1 MPRKRKRNLQALV
14 YLALISTI
22 LVFVLVPAQTESVQ
36 AAPLFASA
44 LPEGRTLDEEHNN
57 GLIDWNGSVS
67 YTTIYHRDGVCN
79 CNENV
84 TRINSGSSVS
94 GKFLRDV
101 TYFEAMVAYQWEG
114 TGVGSVTV
122 KACNSSRTTDL
133 AKPANSDAGF
143 NSFILSV
150 PAGCRDW
157 SVSASGGHVLFRSV
171 DAEYVTP
178 TATPTASMTP
188 TGTLEPTFTAT
199 STSTAT
205 ATFTATSTGTNE
217 PTATFTF
224 TPPPT
229 ETGTPEPTATF
240 TATAT
245 ATATATEVRPPAT
258 PWVITVPV
266 VIVIQEQNVE
276 VSGGSGSGSLS
287 SQAVTPT
294 PPFSQD
300 YSAGFGGSNCVNA
313 LRTFVYVD
321 SNQDKLMSPIEGAE
335 GLEIVIM
342 DQSYD
347 QLGSRYTQAG
357 QAVFCLG
364 SGQMGRTLRVDIPYL
379 HQSQTVNISK
389 NLDQDVEV
397 WFRLEQPTL
406 PLYLP

>member
-1 MPRKRKRNLQALV
+1 MHRKRKGILQALA
-14 YLALISTI
+14 LALTLLI
-22 LVFVLVPAQTESVQ
+22 LVFALVPAQTETAQ

-79 CNENV
+79 CDENV

-94 GKFLRDV
+94 GNFQRDV

-171 DAEYVTP
+171 DAEYVTS
-178 TATPTASMTP
+178 TATPTASLTP
-188 TGTLEPTFTAT
+188 TGTLEPTATFTAT
-199 STSTAT
+199 ATST
-205 ATFTATSTGTNE
+205 ATFTATSTNQ
-217 PTATFTF
+217 PTATFTS
-224 TPPPT
+224 TPT

-245 ATATATEVRPPAT
+245 DAPPPGT

-287 SQAVTPT
+287 SYAVTPT
-294 PPFSQD
+294 PHFSQGFT
-300 YSAGFGGSNCVNA
+300 GFGGSNCTYA

-321 SNQDKLMSPIEGAE
+321 SNQDNLMSPSEGAE
-335 GLEIVIM
+335 GLESVIM
-342 DQSYD
+342 DQSYAR
-347 QLGSRYTQAG
+347 LGSRYTKEG

-364 SGQMGRTLRVDIPYL
+364 GGQMGRTLHVDIPYL

-389 NLDQDVEV
+389 NLDEDVEV
-397 WFRLEQPTL
+397 WFRLEPPTL

>member
-1 MPRKRKRNLQALV
+1 MHRKRKGILQALV
-14 YLALISTI
+14 YLALTLLI
-22 LVFVLVPAQTESVQ
+22 LVFALVPAQTETAQ

-79 CNENV
+79 CDENV

-94 GKFLRDV
+94 GNFQRDV

-171 DAEYVTP
+171 DAEYVTS
-178 TATPTASMTP
+178 TATPTASLTP
-188 TGTLEPTFTAT
+188 NGTLEPTATFTAT
-199 STSTAT
+199 ATST
-205 ATFTATSTGTNE
+205 ATFTATSTNQ
-217 PTATFTF
+217 PTATFTS
-224 TPPPT
+224 TPT

-245 ATATATEVRPPAT
+245 DAPPPGT

-287 SQAVTPT
+287 SYAVTPT
-294 PPFSQD
+294 PHFSQGFT
-300 YSAGFGGSNCVNA
+300 GFGGSNCTYA

-321 SNQDKLMSPIEGAE
+321 SNQDNLMSPSEGAE
-335 GLEIVIM
+335 GLESVIM
-342 DQSYD
+342 DQSYAR
-347 QLGSRYTQAG
+347 LGSRYTKEG

-364 SGQMGRTLRVDIPYL
+364 GGQMGRTLHVDIPYL

-389 NLDQDVEV
+389 NLDKDFEV
-397 WFRLEQPTL
+397 WFRLEPPTL

>member
-1 MPRKRKRNLQALV
+1 MHRKRKGILQALV
-14 YLALISTI
+14 YLALTLLI
-22 LVFVLVPAQTESVQ
+22 LVFALIPAQTETAQ

-79 CNENV
+79 CDENV

-94 GKFLRDV
+94 GNFQRDV

-171 DAEYVTP
+171 DAEYVTS
-178 TATPTASMTP
+178 TATPTASLTP
-188 TGTLEPTFTAT
+188 TGTLEPTATFTAT
-199 STSTAT
+199 ATST
-205 ATFTATSTGTNE
+205 ATFTATSTNQ
-217 PTATFTF
+217 PTATFTS
-224 TPPPT
+224 TPT

-245 ATATATEVRPPAT
+245 DAPPPGT

-287 SQAVTPT
+287 SYAVTPT
-294 PPFSQD
+294 PHFSQGFT
-300 YSAGFGGSNCVNA
+300 GFGGSNCTYA

-321 SNQDKLMSPIEGAE
+321 SNQDNLMSPSEGAE
-335 GLEIVIM
+335 GLESVIM
-342 DQSYD
+342 DQSYAR
-347 QLGSRYTQAG
+347 LGSRYTKEG

-364 SGQMGRTLRVDIPYL
+364 GGQMGRTLHVDIPYL

-389 NLDQDVEV
+389 NLDEDVEV
-397 WFRLEQPTL
+397 WFRLEPPTL

>member
-1 MPRKRKRNLQALV
+1 MHRKRKGILQALV
-14 YLALISTI
+14 YLALTLLI
-22 LVFVLVPAQTESVQ
+22 LVFALVPAQTETAQ

-79 CNENV
+79 CDENV

-94 GKFLRDV
+94 GNFQRDV

-122 KACNSSRTTDL
+122 KACNSSSTTDL

-171 DAEYVTP
+171 DAEYVTS
-178 TATPTASMTP
+178 TATPTASLTP
-188 TGTLEPTFTAT
+188 TGTLEPTATFTAT
-199 STSTAT
+199 ATST
-205 ATFTATSTGTNE
+205 ATFTATSTNQ
-217 PTATFTF
+217 PTATFTS
-224 TPPPT
+224 TPT

-245 ATATATEVRPPAT
+245 DAPPPGT

-287 SQAVTPT
+287 SYAVTPT
-294 PPFSQD
+294 PHFSQGFT
-300 YSAGFGGSNCVNA
+300 GFGGSNCTYA

-321 SNQDKLMSPIEGAE
+321 SNQDNLMSPSEGAE
-335 GLEIVIM
+335 GLESVIM
-342 DQSYD
+342 DQSYAR
-347 QLGSRYTQAG
+347 LGSRYTKEG

-364 SGQMGRTLRVDIPYL
+364 GGQMGRTLHVDIPYL

-389 NLDQDVEV
+389 NLDKDFEV
-397 WFRLEQPTL
+397 WFRLEPPTL

>member
-1 MPRKRKRNLQALV
+1 MHRKRKGILQALV
-14 YLALISTI
+14 YLALTLLI
-22 LVFVLVPAQTESVQ
+22 LVFALVPAQTETAQ

-79 CNENV
+79 CDENV

-94 GKFLRDV
+94 GNFQRDV

-171 DAEYVTP
+171 DAEYVTS
-178 TATPTASMTP
+178 TATPTASLTP
-188 TGTLEPTFTAT
+188 TGTLEPTATFTAT
-199 STSTAT
+199 ATST
-205 ATFTATSTGTNE
+205 ATFTATSTNQ
-217 PTATFTF
+217 PTATFTS
-224 TPPPT
+224 TPT

-245 ATATATEVRPPAT
+245 DAPPPGT

-287 SQAVTPT
+287 SYAVTPT
-294 PPFSQD
+294 PHFSQGFT
-300 YSAGFGGSNCVNA
+300 GFGGSNCTYA

-321 SNQDKLMSPIEGAE
+321 SNQDNLMSPSEGAE
-335 GLEIVIM
+335 GLESVIM
-342 DQSYD
+342 DQSYAR
-347 QLGSRYTQAG
+347 LGSRYTKEG

-364 SGQMGRTLRVDIPYL
+364 GGQMGRTLHVDIPYL

-389 NLDQDVEV
+389 NLDEDVEV
-397 WFRLEQPTL
+397 WFRLEPPTL